1 MRYTMDMIMRATSY
15 YWYFS
20 IDSSVAEGSR
30 SI

>member
-1 MRYTMDMIMRATSY
+1 MRYGTDMIMLATSY

-20 IDSSVAEGSR
+20 IDSSVAGGSR